1 MHWSCT
7 SGKPKPAF
15 PVPKQS
21 IWTGPLANGSFT
33 AVLFNADTVTANITL
48 AWTMLDQYGG
58 DSSNDGGST
67 AQGYLVRDL
76 WQHQDLGVLGGAGHT
91 WAVPPHDVVFL
102 KIRKAAV
109 TSP

>member
-1 MHWSCT
+1 M
-7 SGKPKPAF
+7 
-15 PVPKQS
+15 
-21 IWTGPLANGSFT
+21 
-33 AVLFNADTVTANITL
+33 VTANITL